1 MCGLDGRVAS
11 FWRCIYIIS
20 IYIYTYVYYDL
31 KGIRVKWYEMMW
43 WNDLKAID
51 LWQGNHWPPGWM
63 FVSRRTEHKR
73 WLHRWISSLPSL
85 LTQVRRLGRLLW
97 LSFDDGL
104 RCLRCGEI
112 TVSIKRA
119 TVKNWKTSGMIP
131 RIRPQPLP
139 IFRCLDSFTWRVYWW
154 RKNRPALL
162 QESDSWVVE
171 WNSAINGVILSAHF
185 ETRVNLKSIDFVSTG
200 INSLGFVLWQFH
212 RTDTRW
218 QKNKR
223 MHKS

>member
-1 MCGLDGRVAS
+1 MMLSRDVWTWWKAS
-11 FWRCIYIIS
+11 FWRCIYNVFIRIL
-20 IYIYTYVYYDL
+20 YTYVYYDL

-85 LTQVRRLGRLLW
+85 LTQVRRFGRVLW

-112 TVSIKRA
+112 TKSHQESYGEKLKNFGNDSKNQA
-119 TVKNWKTSGMIP
+119 TT
-131 RIRPQPLP
+131 LP

-154 RKNRPALL
+154 REKYACAPARIRQL
-162 QESDSWVVE
+162 S
-171 WNSAINGVILSAHF
+171 VILPSMGSFSAHF
-185 ETRVNLKSIDFVSTG
+185 KTRVNLKSIDFVSTG
-200 INSLGFVLWQFH
+200 INSLGFVLWQFP
-212 RTDTRW
+212 
-218 QKNKR
+218 
-223 MHKS
+223 

>member
-11 FWRCIYIIS
+11 FWRCIYIYIIS

-51 LWQGNHWPPGWM
+51 LWQGNHWPPEWM

-85 LTQVRRLGRLLW
+85 LTQVRRFGHLLW

-104 RCLRCGEI
+104 RCLRCGGNHSFHQESYGEKLKNFGND
-112 TVSIKRA
+112 TKNQA
-119 TVKNWKTSGMIP
+119 TTFTNFKVFGFFQMKSLLVEEKYACAP
-131 RIRPQPLP
+131 ARIRQLSGILP
-139 IFRCLDSFTWRVYWW
+139 SMGSF
-154 RKNRPALL
+154 
-162 QESDSWVVE
+162 
-171 WNSAINGVILSAHF
+171 SAHF
-185 ETRVNLKSIDFVSTG
+185 KTRVNLKSIDFVSTG
-200 INSLGFVLWQFH
+200 INSLV
-212 RTDTRW
+212 
-218 QKNKR
+218 
-223 MHKS
+223 